1 MQSRKASIQM
11 CKSFTAITAN
21 VDGKPRTVS
30 RLQTGKAHWL
40 IGARQT
46 ELVGKR
52 KPETYVSENAAAY
65 ESLIYNLQ
73 ENDSSDK
80 A

>member
-1 MQSRKASIQM
+1 MQKFYSYYSERGWKTKNGQP
-11 CKSFTAITAN
+11 ITNWKGTLAYWGKT
-21 VDGKPRTVS
+21 DGTC
-30 RLQTGKAHWL
+30 Q
-40 IGARQT
+40 
-46 ELVGKR
+46 GKR